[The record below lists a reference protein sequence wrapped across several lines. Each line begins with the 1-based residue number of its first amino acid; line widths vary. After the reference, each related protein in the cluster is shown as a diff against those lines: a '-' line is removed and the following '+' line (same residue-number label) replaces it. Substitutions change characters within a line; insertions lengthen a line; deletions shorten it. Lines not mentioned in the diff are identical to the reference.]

1 MSKRKELILK
11 AIYAHTLECLED
23 KQYDKLGMDA
33 SSLAMDLRLDRSNVS
48 RDLNL
53 LHQEGRLIKLNGRPT
68 LYVSRQLLMKYFPE
82 QNIPAVLSK
91 DQQLTDFLTKQ
102 QRQNEQTQMK
112 ESLDT
117 LIGKNIGESMYE
129 PIQKAKAAMN
139 YPYSGLNT
147 IIEGQEGTNRK
158 SFAQLMF
165 LYGKQNG
172 RFSSF
177 HSPIIA
183 DCSLLKNYSVH
194 DLDLYVFGE
203 IIDSRLRRG
212 LVEKARQGMLILLH
226 FDQLLDLIK
235 IKICNA
241 ITEAQYHPLNA
252 VNRRF
257 TFQCQVIITTSSPE
271 LKEESMIRRC
281 FPTLISLPSL
291 QQRTLEETVMLVLK
305 QFQEEAYFIKRAI
318 RISKGIL
325 SCFAMSSYKGNL
337 PHLKAE
343 IRSACANAYTRLIKE
358 NPLCIT
364 LDFADISNTVLS
376 DIYDVNERYQQLNTI
391 LALFPHNDF
400 YFSTMKENE
409 ELQMLYHINEEL
421 NQKKTI
427 SINNAKGEIVNQCLN
442 DMNAFMNVHLNTIR
456 SVLLK
461 DIYDLLYPVL
471 QDNPI
476 SRNENILY
484 GMLSKLS
491 EFISAFKENTVQAIT
506 DYGAISIARKK
517 DYLLFDEI
525 QEAVSS
531 RFNYTFTKW
540 ERDYIATYVYLSSQW
555 LQETQVQLL
564 IVTENGRSKEYARY
578 LHSHDYGNQI
588 LSLELDT
595 QVSHDAL
602 LSILTKHVQESDKG
616 KGVLIITDC
625 KDIKLLEEELQTLS
639 NCHVRIV
646 PDLDLPLLLTLL
658 KRASSIG
665 ATFETILQKDA
676 ENSIAET
683 EAKDSDS
690 YAMQLIQQ
698 MDETILSDS
707 LVFLNPRKSSQILYK
722 TLNAIIK
729 QLQLPYS
736 DNLLIK
742 FIFHCSFTLER
753 CIKNE
758 PLSFPKM
765 KAFINRN
772 NYVYNIIER
781 NFHEVREV
789 FDCTIPPSEFS
800 FITEIFLPLTK
811 E

>member
-11 AIYAHTLECLED
+11 VIYAHTLKQLEHKD
-23 KQYDKLGMDA
+23 YDGLGLDA
-33 SSLAMDLRLDRSNVS
+33 SSLSMDLQLDRANVS

-68 LYVSRQLLMKYFPE
+68 LYVSRQLLSKYFPE
-82 QNIPAVLSK
+82 HTIPAVLSK
-91 DQQLTDFLTKQ
+91 DQHISDLLTQ
-102 QRQNEQTQMK
+102 QHRQTIQPQIK
-112 ESLDT
+112 ETLDT

-147 IIEGQEGTNRK
+147 IIEGQDGTDRQR
-158 SFAQLMF
+158 FAQLMF
-165 LYGKQNG
+165 LYGKENN

-177 HSPIIA
+177 NSPIIA
-183 DCSLLKNYSVH
+183 NCNLLKNYSIH
-194 DLDLYVFGE
+194 DLDQYLFGE

-212 LVEKARQGMLILLH
+212 LVEKAKQGMLIFLQ
-226 FDQLLDLIK
+226 FDQLPELIQ

-241 ITEAQYHPLNA
+241 ITEEQYHPLHA
-252 VNRRF
+252 PNRRF
-257 TFQCQVIITTSSPE
+257 TFQCQVVITTSASV
-271 LKEESMIRRC
+271 LKEESRIRRC
-281 FPTLISLPSL
+281 FPALISLPSL
-291 QQRTLEETVMLVLK
+291 QQRTLEEIVMLVLDL
-305 QFQEEAYFIKRAI
+305 FQQEACFIQRAL

-343 IRSACANAYTRLIKE
+343 IRSACANAFTRLRKE
-358 NPLCIT
+358 NPLCIS
-364 LDFADISNTVLS
+364 LDFSDISNTVLS
-376 DIYDVNERYQQLNTI
+376 DIYDVNERYLQLNTI
-391 LALFPHNDF
+391 LSLFPQQDF

-409 ELQMLYHINEEL
+409 EFKLLYHLNEEL

-427 SINNAKGEIVNQCLN
+427 SFHNAKSEIVNQCLD

-456 SVLLK
+456 SILLK
-461 DIYDLLYPVL
+461 DIYDLLYPLL
-471 QDNPI
+471 QDMPI

-491 EFISAFKENTVQAIT
+491 EFIASPIEEASHTASLLGT
-506 DYGAISIARKK
+506 ISIARKK
-517 DYLLFDEI
+517 DYALFEEI
-525 QEAVSS
+525 QAAVSA
-531 RFNYTFTKW
+531 RFSYTFSKW
-540 ERDYIATYVYLSSQW
+540 ERDYIATYLYLSSQW
-555 LQETQVQLL
+555 LQEKQVQLL
-564 IVTENGRSKEYARY
+564 IVTEDGRSVEYARY
-578 LHSHDYGNQI
+578 LNAHDYGNQI
-588 LSLELDT
+588 LSMELDT
-595 QVSHDAL
+595 QLPHDEMVTL
-602 LSILTKHVQESDKG
+602 LSEHIAQSDKG
-616 KGVLIITDC
+616 KGVLLVTDC
-625 KDIKLLEEELQTLS
+625 HEIEILENEIRAAADCS
-639 NCHVRIV
+639 IRIV
-646 PDLDLPLLLTLL
+646 SDLDLPHLLTLL

-665 ATFETILQKDA
+665 ATFDTILQEDKQ
-676 ENSIAET
+676 EHIAMNDT
-683 EAKDSDS
+683 ANSDS

-758 PLSFPKM
+758 PLSFPKL
-765 KAFINRN
+765 KAFINHN
-772 NYVYNIIER
+772 SHTYNIIER
-781 NFHEVREV
+781 NFHEVQEV

-800 FITEIFLPLTK
+800 FITEIFLPLFK
-811 E
+811 

>member
-226 FDQLLDLIK
+226 FEQLPDLIK

-343 IRSACANAYTRLIKE
+343 IRSSCANAYTRLIKE

-391 LALFPHNDF
+391 LALFTHNDF

-421 NQKKTI
+421 NQKKNI

-471 QDNPI
+471 QDKPI

-491 EFISAFKENTVQAIT
+491 EFISAFKEDTVPAIT
-506 DYGAISIARKK
+506 DVGAISIARKK

-616 KGVLIITDC
+616 KGVLIITDS
-625 KDIKLLEEELQTLS
+625 KDIKLLEKELQTLS

-665 ATFETILQKDA
+665 ATF
-676 ENSIAET
+676 
-683 EAKDSDS
+683 
-690 YAMQLIQQ
+690 
-698 MDETILSDS
+698 ETILSDS

-781 NFHEVREV
+781 NFHEVQEV

>member
-91 DQQLTDFLTKQ
+91 DQQLTNFLTKQ

-226 FDQLLDLIK
+226 FEQLPDLIK

-241 ITEAQYHPLNA
+241 ITEAQYHPHNA

-391 LALFPHNDF
+391 LALFTHNDF

-421 NQKKTI
+421 NQKKNI

-471 QDNPI
+471 QGKPI

-491 EFISAFKENTVQAIT
+491 EFISAFKEDTVPAIT
-506 DYGAISIARKK
+506 DVGAISIARKK

-616 KGVLIITDC
+616 KGVLIITDS
-625 KDIKLLEEELQTLS
+625 KDIKLLEKELQTLS

-676 ENSIAET
+676 ENPIAET

-781 NFHEVREV
+781 NFHEVQEV

>member
-226 FDQLLDLIK
+226 FEQLPDLIK

-343 IRSACANAYTRLIKE
+343 IRSSCANAYTRLIKE

-391 LALFPHNDF
+391 LALFTHNDF

-421 NQKKTI
+421 NQKKNI

-456 SVLLK
+456 SV
-461 DIYDLLYPVL
+461 
-471 QDNPI
+471 
-476 SRNENILY
+476 
-484 GMLSKLS
+484 
-491 EFISAFKENTVQAIT
+491 
-506 DYGAISIARKK
+506 
-517 DYLLFDEI
+517 
-525 QEAVSS
+525 
-531 RFNYTFTKW
+531 
-540 ERDYIATYVYLSSQW
+540 
-555 LQETQVQLL
+555 
-564 IVTENGRSKEYARY
+564 
-578 LHSHDYGNQI
+578 
-588 LSLELDT
+588 
-595 QVSHDAL
+595 
-602 LSILTKHVQESDKG
+602 
-616 KGVLIITDC
+616 
-625 KDIKLLEEELQTLS
+625 
-639 NCHVRIV
+639 
-646 PDLDLPLLLTLL
+646 
-658 KRASSIG
+658 
-665 ATFETILQKDA
+665 
-676 ENSIAET
+676 
-683 EAKDSDS
+683 
-690 YAMQLIQQ
+690 
-698 MDETILSDS
+698 
-707 LVFLNPRKSSQILYK
+707 
-722 TLNAIIK
+722 
-729 QLQLPYS
+729 
-736 DNLLIK
+736 
-742 FIFHCSFTLER
+742 
-753 CIKNE
+753 
-758 PLSFPKM
+758 
-765 KAFINRN
+765 
-772 NYVYNIIER
+772 
-781 NFHEVREV
+781 
-789 FDCTIPPSEFS
+789 
-800 FITEIFLPLTK
+800 
-811 E
+811 